1 MQDVAS
7 KQFCQ
12 SARMIL
18 HNIKPE
24 QLTELETIFG
34 RKTSSGI
41 EIPDWL
47 LCLWETAT
55 TKRIDFEAT
64 VPVFRAQPSKDH

>member
-1 MQDVAS
+1 MQDAAL

-12 SARMIL
+12 SAKMIL

-34 RKTSSGI
+34 RKTSSGF

-47 LCLWETAT
+47 LCLWETTT
-55 TKRIDFEAT
+55 TKRIDFEA
-64 VPVFRAQPSKDH
+64 PAPAFRAQPPKGH